1 MSWTTRFRVRQ
12 YVTGS
17 LWVLPFMMA
26 AGVLLLTVLMH
37 LARGVG
43 QLHAQIAKA
52 LLVDHGRG

>member
-1 MSWTTRFRVRQ
+1 MHFTPYWL
-12 YVTGS
+12 GS
-17 LWVLPFMMA
+17 IWLLPLMMA

-43 QLHAQIAKA
+43 HLHAQIAKA

>member
-1 MSWTTRFRVRQ
+1 MHVNPYWL
-12 YVTGS
+12 GS